1 MKFSIRYALV
11 LLVGVFTGAAV
22 TFGVAVLAEREQGK
36 EARAPL
42 PLDEL
47 RTFPEVF
54 SRIKSDYVEPVE
66 DKKLLGDAVQGMLA
80 GLDPHSSYLDAESFK
95 DVRIDTEGQFG
106 GLGIEVTMENGFV
119 KVVAPIEDTPAARA
133 DIRTGDLII
142 RLDDKAVKGMTLT
155 ESVRMMRGK
164 PGSEITL
171 TVVREGATKPLKVTL
186 KRAVIK
192 IQSVKSK
199 LLEPG
204 YGYVR
209 ITQFQAGTEKGLSEA
224 VKKLA
229 AENKDALRGLVL
241 DLRNN
246 PGGVLNG
253 AVAVSDAFLNKGLI
267 VYTEGRVADS
277 RLRFSATPGDILNG
291 APMVVQVNGGSAT
304 PGDILNGAP
313 MVVLVNGGSA
323 SASEIVAGAL
333 QDHKRAV
340 VMGTKTFGKG
350 SVQTIVP
357 VSNGSAL
364 KLTTARYF
372 TPNGRSIQA
381 AGIVPDITT
390 EEAKLTKSEAGERLR
405 EADLAR
411 HLENGEAV
419 PPKKEKKDGKK
430 KEPTRALASP
440 DDYQLQEALNLLKG
454 IAFFRANGG

>member
-1 MKFSIRYALV
+1 MKFSTRYVLV
-11 LLVGVFTGAAV
+11 LLVGVFAGAAV
-22 TFGVAVLAEREQGK
+22 TVGVGVFAEREQVK
-36 EARAPL
+36 DARAPL

-47 RTFPEVF
+47 RTFTEVF
-54 SRIKSDYVEPVE
+54 SRIKSDYVESVE

-95 DVRIDTEGQFG
+95 EVRIDTEGQFG

-133 DIRTGDLII
+133 DVRTGDLII

-155 ESVRMMRGK
+155 EAVRLMRGK
-164 PGSEITL
+164 VGTEITL
-171 TVVREGATKPLKVTL
+171 TVVREGASKPLKVTL

-209 ITQFQAGTEKGLSEA
+209 ITQFQAGTEKGLNEA

-229 AENKDALRGLVL
+229 AENKDTLKGLVL

-253 AVAVSDAFLNKGLI
+253 AVGVSDAFLNKGLI

-291 APMVVQVNGGSAT
+291 AP
-304 PGDILNGAP
+304 L
-313 MVVLVNGGSA
+313 VVLVNGGSA

-381 AGIVPDITT
+381 AGIAPDIVA
-390 EEAKLTKSEAGERLR
+390 EEAKLTKSEAGERLK

-411 HLENGEAV
+411 HLENGAM
-419 PPKKEKKDGKK
+419 PAPKEEKKDEKK
-430 KEPTRALASP
+430 KEPVRTLASP
-440 DDYQLQEALNLLKG
+440 EDYQLHEALNLLKG
-454 IAFFRANGG
+454 ISFFKANGG